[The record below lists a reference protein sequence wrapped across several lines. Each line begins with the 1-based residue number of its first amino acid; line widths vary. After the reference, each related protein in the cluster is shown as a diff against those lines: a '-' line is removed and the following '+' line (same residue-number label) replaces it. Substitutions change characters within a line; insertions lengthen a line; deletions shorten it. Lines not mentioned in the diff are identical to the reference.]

1 MLITADLDLLA
12 AGTAEGL
19 TTDNPNNY

>member
-12 AGTAEGL
+12 AGAAEGL
-19 TTDNPNNY
+19 TTDNPNNH